1 MGLEAGVT
9 YKSEDWKGL
18 GIKAVA
24 SSLYYDGDVD
34 MTKTADERMDKAMKD
49 AISIVNTPTPENS
62 ITVGTA
68 IADYVDSLDD

>member
-9 YKSEDWKGL
+9 YNSGDWKKL

-62 ITVGTA
+62 ITVDTFY
-68 IADYVDSLDD
+68 D